1 MESEKEIWI
10 EKTLNSLDGIQCAIP
25 HTSMQARIMQR
36 IRDERFTIIPDTVHP
51 ATIYRAAAAILLII
65 AMNVFA
71 CIAFSKSVTET
82 KGLTS
87 FVKEY
92 SLTETNDSFLNI

>member
-10 EKTLNSLDGIQCAIP
+10 NKTLNSLDGIQRALP
-25 HTSMQARIMQR
+25 SPGMQARIMQR
-36 IRDERFTIIPDTVHP
+36 IRNERFRIMPDAVHP

-65 AMNVFA
+65 AMNVFT
-71 CIAFSKSVTET
+71 CIAFSKSVTEK

-87 FVKEY
+87 FAKEY
-92 SLTETNDSFLNI
+92 SLTETNDSFINI